1 MASGPTRAGAARAD
15 TREAAALRR
24 AAEGLEAYFVRQL
37 VKEAKLDLGG
47 GGASASPFADML
59 HDALADEIVRAG
71 GLGLQEVVMAQL
83 AEDAGAASPGAAGLT
98 ARLGAGA
105 QGAGL
110 PASRARAAYGAFAG
124 AHGGAHRGATGV
136 VSSGFGA
143 RVDPLDG
150 HVHTHGGVDVA
161 APAGTAVGAARAG
174 VVTRAEAAGTYGNL
188 VVVDHGDGTET
199 RYAHLGSI
207 AVRRGDP
214 IGAGAVIGTVGS
226 TGRST
231 GPHLHF
237 ELRVD
242 GEPVDPK
249 NHLDPLKLLR

>member
-1 MASGPTRAGAARAD
+1 MVSGPTRAGAAHAD
-15 TREAAALRR
+15 TSGPDVAALRR

-59 HDALADEIVRAG
+59 HDALADEIVRGG
-71 GLGLQEVVMAQL
+71 GLGLQDVVMAQL
-83 AEDAGAASPGAAGLT
+83 AEDTGLTPAATTHAGRGLAASAH
-98 ARLGAGA
+98 GAGV
-105 QGAGL
+105 
-110 PASRARAAYGAFAG
+110 PASRARAAYGTVAG
-124 AHGGAHRGATGV
+124 PDRGTTGV

-174 VVTRAEAAGTYGNL
+174 VVTRAERAGTYGNL

-207 AVRRGDP
+207 AVRRGEP

-242 GEPVDPK
+242 GEPVDPRK
-249 NHLDPLKLLR
+249 QLDPLKLLR

>member
-1 MASGPTRAGAARAD
+1 MVSGPTRGGAAHAD
-15 TREAAALRR
+15 TSGPDVAALRR

-37 VKEAKLDLGG
+37 VKEAKLDLGSN
-47 GGASASPFADML
+47 GASASPFADML
-59 HDALADEIVRAG
+59 HDALADEIVRGG
-71 GLGLQEVVMAQL
+71 GLGLQDVVMAQL
-83 AEDAGAASPGAAGLT
+83 AEDSGLSLEGAAHTGHGVAA
-98 ARLGAGA
+98 RAGV
-105 QGAGL
+105 
-110 PASRARAAYGAFAG
+110 PASRARAAYGSIAG
-124 AHGGAHRGATGV
+124 AHAGTKGV

-174 VVTRAEAAGTYGNL
+174 VVTRAEPAGTYGNL